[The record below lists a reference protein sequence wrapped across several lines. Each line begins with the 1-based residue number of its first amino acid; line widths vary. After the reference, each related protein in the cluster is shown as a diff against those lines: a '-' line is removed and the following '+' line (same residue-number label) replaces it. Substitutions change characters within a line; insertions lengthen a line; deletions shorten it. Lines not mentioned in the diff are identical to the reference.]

1 MKKRF
6 LSLFIAIWLCTLT
19 MTSCSAAEI
28 PAASGRAG
36 SDSAKLTSES
46 QPASS
51 FSDVPASAW
60 YAEAIAY
67 CQQNGIMSGTTSTT
81 FAPEATLTRAM
92 LATVLHRMS
101 NTPAVS
107 DPPVFADAAAGS
119 WYSDA
124 VSWAAKN
131 NIISGYGGG
140 TFGVNDPTTREQA
153 VTILWRYAG
162 EPEDAA
168 TADISDMSSISS
180 WAQAAVRW
188 AADNDI
194 LAGMLENNHLNP
206 KTNIKRGEVASMLY
220 HYLSSNASGQPE
232 LAVGG
237 KTLVAYFSATN
248 TTRPLAEFAADI
260 LSADLYEIVPED
272 PYTDADLAYYTN
284 GRADREQNDP
294 SARPGI
300 SGSVAN
306 MADYDVI
313 FLGYPIWHGQAPRII
328 STFLESYDLTGKT
341 IVPFCTSH
349 SSGIGSSDTSL
360 HSLASSA
367 NWLAGRRFAGGTTRS
382 TMEDWISGLDLPEP
396 ETAADAVT
404 SATGKAAFNFETKSV
419 TLNSGY
425 EMPIN
430 GLGTYSL
437 HEETCV
443 SSVKSAL
450 SSGIR
455 LIDTASAYGNEE
467 EVGQAVRE
475 AMEEL
480 GLQREDIFVITKIYP
495 GSEMANPEQSIQ
507 ACLDRLDLGYVDM
520 MLLHHPDRNDVKAYQ
535 TMEKFVADGKIR
547 SLGLSNWYVEE
558 LEEFLPQVSITPALV
573 QNEIHPYYQE
583 NEVIPYI
590 QNLGIVVQGWYPLGG
605 RGHTGELL
613 GDEVI
618 SSISKAH
625 GVSSA
630 QVILRWNLQKGVV
643 VIPGSSNPDHIKE
656 NTELYDFALT
666 DKEMA
671 QINALDRNEK
681 HDWY

>member
-1 MKKRF
+1 MCAKKEGQGNTPPALYVRP
-6 LSLFIAIWLCTLT
+6 I
-19 MTSCSAAEI
+19 SANNR
-28 PAASGRAG
+28 AASKISAG
-36 SDSAKLTSES
+36 L
-46 QPASS
+46 ASS
-51 FSDVPASAW
+51 RSMTRKRAFRTVLIASR
-60 YAEAIAY
+60 
-67 CQQNGIMSGTTSTT
+67 CSSH
-81 FAPEATLTRAM
+81 TLTRAM
-92 LATVLHRMS
+92 LAAVLHRMS
-101 NTPAVS
+101 NTPVVS
-107 DPPVFADAAAGS
+107 DPPVFTDAVAGS

-162 EPEDAA
+162 EPENAA

-188 AADNDI
+188 AEDNDI
-194 LAGMLENNHLNP
+194 LAGMLENSRFNP

-220 HYLSSNASGQPE
+220 HYLSSNTSGQPE
-232 LAVGG
+232 PAAGG

-248 TTRPLAEFAADI
+248 TTRPLAEYAADI

-294 SARPGI
+294 AARPGI

-349 SSGIGSSDTSL
+349 SSGIGSSDTNL

-382 TMEDWISGLDLPEP
+382 AMEDWISGLDLPEP
-396 ETAADAVT
+396 ETAVDAVT
-404 SATGKAAFNFETKSV
+404 SATSKAAFNFEAKSV

-437 HEETCV
+437 HGETCV

-450 SSGIR
+450 ASGVR

-507 ACLDRLDLGYVDM
+507 ACLDRLDLG
-520 MLLHHPDRNDVKAYQ
+520 
-535 TMEKFVADGKIR
+535 
-547 SLGLSNWYVEE
+547 
-558 LEEFLPQVSITPALV
+558 
-573 QNEIHPYYQE
+573 
-583 NEVIPYI
+583 
-590 QNLGIVVQGWYPLGG
+590 
-605 RGHTGELL
+605 
-613 GDEVI
+613 
-618 SSISKAH
+618 
-625 GVSSA
+625 
-630 QVILRWNLQKGVV
+630 
-643 VIPGSSNPDHIKE
+643 
-656 NTELYDFALT
+656 
-666 DKEMA
+666 
-671 QINALDRNEK
+671 
-681 HDWY
+681 

>member
-1 MKKRF
+1 MKKHV
-6 LSLFIAIWLCTLT
+6 LSLFIAVWLCTLT

-28 PAASGRAG
+28 SAASSGTG
-36 SDSAKLTSES
+36 LDSAKLTSES
-46 QPASS
+46 QPAAP
-51 FSDVPASAW
+51 FLDVPVDAW

-67 CQQNGIMSGTTSTT
+67 CRQKGIMSGTTSTT
-81 FAPEATLTRAM
+81 FVPEATLTRAM
-92 LATVLHRMS
+92 LAAVLHRMS
-101 NTPAVS
+101 DTPTVS
-107 DPPVFADAAAGS
+107 DPPAFTDAVAGS

-124 VSWAAKN
+124 VSWAAKTGVV
-131 NIISGYGGG
+131 SGYGGG

-162 EPEDAA
+162 NPESTGTAGVSDAA
-168 TADISDMSSISS
+168 SIST

-188 AADNDI
+188 AEVNGI
-194 LAGMLENNHLNP
+194 LDGMLENNRFDP
-206 KTNIKRGEVASMLY
+206 KANMKRGEVASMLY
-220 HYLSSNASGQPE
+220 HYLSNNASSQPE
-232 LAVGG
+232 PAASGR
-237 KTLVAYFSATN
+237 TLVAYFSATN
-248 TTRPLAEFAADI
+248 TTRPLAEYVADI
-260 LSADLYEIVPED
+260 LRADLYEIVPED

-294 SARPGI
+294 AARPAI
-300 SGSVAN
+300 SGSLEN

-349 SSGIGSSDTSL
+349 SSGIGSSDSNL
-360 HSLASSA
+360 HALASGA
-367 NWLAGRRFAGGTTRS
+367 NWLAGRRFASGTTRS
-382 TMEDWISGLDLPEP
+382 TMEDWINSLDLPEQL
-396 ETAADAVT
+396 TAVDAVT
-404 SATGKAAFNFETKSV
+404 SAAGKAAFNFETKSV

-437 HEETCV
+437 HGETCV
-443 SSVKSAL
+443 DSVKSAL
-450 SSGIR
+450 ASGVR

-535 TMEKFVADGKIR
+535 AMEKFVEDGKIR
-547 SLGLSNWYVEE
+547 SLGLSNWYVKE

-583 NEVIPYI
+583 NDVIPYI
-590 QNLGIVVQGWYPLGG
+590 QDLGIVVQGWYPLGG

-618 SSISKAH
+618 SGIAKAH

-630 QVILRWNLQKGVV
+630 QVILRWNLQKSVV

-671 QINALDRNEK
+671 KINALDRNEK